1 MMTRTAVLH
10 VGDVMTP
17 KPVTIGPDRT
27 VAELV
32 EVFLRHDFNA
42 LPVVGGDGVLLG
54 LVTKLDLLRLLRPGD
69 TLQIPDW
76 SSISETP
83 VDQIMRHGVISVE
96 MEDTAAV
103 AADLMVAT
111 GLRSLPVVQRG
122 PGAPMLC
129 GMLSRGDLL
138 KGLRLE
144 TASARKDRAERTE
157 DSRTVGQ

>member
-1 MMTRTAVLH
+1 MTRTAVLH

-17 KPVTIGPDRT
+17 NPVTIGPGHTAGHLMD
-27 VAELV
+27 
-32 EVFLRHDFNA
+32 VFLRHDFNA
-42 LPVVGGDGVLLG
+42 LPVVEDDGILLG
-54 LVTKLDLLRLLRPGD
+54 LVTKLDLLRLLRPGE

-76 SSISETP
+76 ASISDTP

-96 MEDTAAV
+96 LEDTAAV

-138 KGLRLE
+138 TCLRVE
-144 TASARKDRAERTE
+144 TATARKDGTDSTE
-157 DSRTVGQ
+157 DRGRRT

>member
-1 MMTRTAVLH
+1 MMTRTAMLH

-42 LPVVGGDGVLLG
+42 LPVVDGDCVLLG
-54 LVTKLDLLRLLRPGD
+54 LVTKLDLLRLFRPEG

-76 SSISETP
+76 SGISDTP
-83 VDQIMRHGVISVE
+83 VDRIMRRGVISVE
-96 MEDTAAV
+96 MEDSAAV

-122 PGAPMLC
+122 PGAPILC

-144 TASARKDRAERTE
+144 TASVRKN
-157 DSRTVGQ
+157 S

>member
-17 KPVTIGPDRT
+17 NPMTIGPDRT

-32 EVFLRHDFNA
+32 ELFLRHDFNA
-42 LPVVGGDGVLLG
+42 LPVVDGDGILLG
-54 LVTKLDLLRLLRPGD
+54 LVTKLDLLRLLRPGEA
-69 TLQIPDW
+69 LQIPDW
-76 SSISETP
+76 SGVSDTP
-83 VDQIMRHGVISVE
+83 VDRIMRHGVLSVE
-96 MEDTAAV
+96 LEDTAAV

-122 PGAPMLC
+122 PGAPLLC

-144 TASARKDRAERTE
+144 TGSGRE
-157 DSRTVGQ
+157 DG

>member
-17 KPVTIGPDRT
+17 NPVTIGPDRT

-32 EVFLRHDFNA
+32 EVFLRHDYNA
-42 LPVVGGDGVLLG
+42 LPVVEDDGILLG
-54 LVTKLDLLRLLRPGD
+54 LVTKLDLLRLLRPGE

-76 SSISETP
+76 TSISDTP

-96 MEDTAAV
+96 LEDTAAV

-138 KGLRLE
+138 KCLRVE
-144 TASARKDRAERTE
+144 TATARKGGADSTE
-157 DSRTVGQ
+157 DRGRRT